1 MISKEKRVLLLG
13 AGASAASDFN
23 LPTMAGFFDAELS
36 EYPELIS
43 FLKWFYPQKPP
54 AEYNLEEVLA
64 YLDIS
69 RARMHV
75 WGFGSREVSYG
86 NEPLAYDSLIEF
98 VQRRLDIPKGKSC
111 SLHKRLFENLQ
122 PTDTILTLNY
132 DLIAD
137 RALFEIEKDP
147 EKGKLPQDSRMCKLQ
162 ALLSELRIFAESP
175 PSLIPREQET
185 GFYIKLHGSLD
196 WLYCPTVGC
205 RNNTNLF
212 AVEISA
218 FPELIEGNPCRFCGT
233 AVKSFII
240 PPVATKRLED
250 RGRMAF
256 LWNLALR
263 ELIQARHIV
272 LIGLSL
278 APSDFELRWLIRQA
292 VEIRAEHSL
301 SVEIVNKNEVHR
313 KQSKDVF
320 PGNSISIVEY
330 ESIEDFLNQAT

>member
-1 MISKEKRVLLLG
+1 MISEDKRVLLLG

-23 LPTMAGFFDAELS
+23 LPTMAGFFDAELA

-43 FLKWFYPQKPP
+43 FLEWFYPQKLP

-69 RARMHV
+69 RARMPV

-86 NEPLAYDSLIEF
+86 KEPLAYDLLIEF
-98 VQRRLDIPKGKSC
+98 VQRRLDIPKGVCC

-147 EKGKLPQDSRMCKLQ
+147 EKGKIPQDSRMGKLQ
-162 ALLSELRIFAESP
+162 ALLSELRIWAESP

-218 FPELIEGNPCRFCGT
+218 FPEQKEGNPCRFCGA

-263 ELIQARHIV
+263 ELIQARCIG

-278 APSDFELRWLIRQA
+278 APSDFELRWLLRQA
-292 VEIRAEHSL
+292 VELRGQHSL
-301 SVEIVNKNEVHR
+301 SVEVVNKNENHR
-313 KQSKDVF
+313 KQSRDVF
-320 PGNSISIVEY
+320 PGNILSIVEY
-330 ESIEDFLNQAT
+330 ESIEDFLEY